1 MTGAEKRRKGVQS
14 GITQGIHSKTTIW
27 MGEKKIQ
34 KGKGKEMGQKL
45 GLMEKFLETRK
56 LEGRAIL

>member
-1 MTGAEKRRKGVQS
+1 
-14 GITQGIHSKTTIW
+14 

-34 KGKGKEMGQKL
+34 KGKEKEMGQKL

-56 LEGRAIL
+56 LEERKGIGKRV